1 MSDAGT
7 TVQAVNQSLAVE
19 LSLIMSH
26 GQTEAQRD
34 IGRLYL
40 TLHKI
45 SKINQ
50 ARAK

>member
-1 MSDAGT
+1 MSDAGQM
-7 TVQAVNQSLAVE
+7 VQAVNQSQAVE

-26 GQTEAQRD
+26 QGNEAQRD

-50 ARAK
+50 LRGV

>member
-1 MSDAGT
+1 MSDAGH
-7 TVQAVNQSLAVE
+7 TVQAVNQSPAVE

-26 GQTEAQRD
+26 GETEAQRD

-50 ARAK
+50 SRGV